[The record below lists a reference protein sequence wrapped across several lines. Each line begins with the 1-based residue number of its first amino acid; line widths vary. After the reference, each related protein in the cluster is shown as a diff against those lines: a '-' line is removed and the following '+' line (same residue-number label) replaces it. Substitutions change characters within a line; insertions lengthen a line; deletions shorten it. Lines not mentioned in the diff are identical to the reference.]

1 MDNKILKREPRFQG
15 YAFDVSKM
23 TVRMPNGR
31 KKDYDLV
38 EHGNSVTIVPVSD
51 DGQLYFV
58 TQYRIGSD
66 SKLLELP
73 AGVLDPNETPLDA
86 AYRELQEEIGK
97 APGDLQELGGFFLAP
112 GYANEYMLVY
122 LGQNLSDSVLDP
134 DDDEFLDIVKM
145 PIADVYQKAV
155 DGEIHDGKTLAAL
168 LLAQPYLIMK
178 D

>member
-1 MDNKILKREPRFQG
+1 
-15 YAFDVSKM
+15 
-23 TVRMPNGR
+23 
-31 KKDYDLV
+31 
-38 EHGNSVTIVPVSD
+38 
-51 DGQLYFV
+51 
-58 TQYRIGSD
+58 
-66 SKLLELP
+66 
-73 AGVLDPNETPLDA
+73 
-86 AYRELQEEIGK
+86 
-97 APGDLQELGGFFLAP
+97 
-112 GYANEYMLVY
+112 MLVY